1 MLQQLGDKEA
11 LATLLHMGL
20 FEDEWHCLEWRG
32 LYVVLFV
39 TTEGLSLRSLSK
51 SLKKLFKLQILIL

>member
-1 MLQQLGDKEA
+1 MLRQLRDKEA

-20 FEDEWHCLEWRG
+20 FEDEWHRLEWRG

-39 TTEGLSLRSLSK
+39 ATEGLTQRSHSEK
-51 SLKKLFKLQILIL
+51 PEKVI